1 MVVKVILEPGDVLF
15 VPKKWWHYVETL
27 DTSISV
33 NTWIELES
41 DHLERVREALIRTL
55 VCALKKQ
62 EGANE
67 KVWVNPTE
75 QIGTHEHNME
85 YLYKALNAVKQ
96 TEAKKDVLYPDK
108 HSSGDER
115 IMKDEIVRKDER
127 QFGYGQERN
136 NISTDDLINCLTT
149 SDVIDPLTILLLSK
163 CGITEISEFHL

>member
-1 MVVKVILEPGDVLF
+1 M
-15 VPKKWWHYVETL
+15 
-27 DTSISV
+27 
-33 NTWIELES
+33 
-41 DHLERVREALIRTL
+41 
-55 VCALKKQ
+55 Q
-62 EGANE
+62 
-67 KVWVNPTE
+67 

-96 TEAKKDVLYPDK
+96 TEAKKDVLHPGK

-115 IMKDEIVRKDER
+115 IRKEER
-127 QFGYGQERN
+127 QFGYEQERN

>member
-1 MVVKVILEPGDVLF
+1 M
-15 VPKKWWHYVETL
+15 
-27 DTSISV
+27 
-33 NTWIELES
+33 
-41 DHLERVREALIRTL
+41 
-55 VCALKKQ
+55 Q
-62 EGANE
+62 
-67 KVWVNPTE
+67 

-96 TEAKKDVLYPDK
+96 TEANKDVLHPGK

-115 IMKDEIVRKDER
+115 IMKDERIRKEER
-127 QFGYGQERN
+127 QFGYEQERN